1 MIVSCPNC
9 SKRYM
14 LDDALL
20 PKDGRQVRC
29 IACHNT
35 WRQAPDLSFMNSPSF
50 VGRSDLAIE
59 PRLSSESRSS
69 WMGWIVSFGI
79 LLSILSFLGFGRDYV
94 VKVWPRTERF
104 YELLGLRTN
113 HPGAGLSIASASYL
127 IQQEGSNEM
136 IKVVGDIINT
146 SDQVRPIPPL
156 KIKLLGG
163 PVNPNCSQN
172 QEGTGCVLD
181 HWEHSLSEKSL
192 LPGEKIHFETNLHS
206 KVDGIQQIS
215 VEF

>member
-20 PKDGRQVRC
+20 PKEGRQVRC

-35 WRQAPDLSFMNSPSF
+35 WRQVPDLSFMNSTSF
-50 VGRSDLAIE
+50 VGKGEISIE
-59 PRLSSESRSS
+59 PRLSSERSSS

-79 LLSILSFLGFGRDYV
+79 VLSAVSFLGFGRDYIV
-94 VKVWPRTERF
+94 RIWPRTERF
-104 YELLGLRTN
+104 YELAGLRMN
-113 HPGAGLSIASASYL
+113 HPGVGLSITNTSSL
-127 IQQEGSNEM
+127 IQQDSSGEM
-136 IKVVGDIINT
+136 MKVIGNVINT
-146 SDQVRPIPPL
+146 SDQVRQIPPL
-156 KIKLLGG
+156 KIKLMGDKL
-163 PVNPNCSQN
+163 NPKCLESK
-172 QEGTGCVLD
+172 ESERCILD

-192 LPGEKIHFETNLHS
+192 LPGEQIHFETNLRS